1 MFFHSYSFVVRFLSI
16 CSLQLHR
23 AREVPEDGDAAL
35 LLGGRHARQEPRRAR
50 LDGAHAHQGP
60 QVLQR
65 LQEEGRGRH
74 GNLLRRSV
82 GDAIAREREP
92 WLEPYQLLSY
102 LAYGG
107 QS

>member
-1 MFFHSYSFVVRFLSI
+1 MFFHSSLFAQILSI
-16 CSLQLHR
+16 SSLQLHR

-82 GDAIAREREP
+82 SQSEVGTVTAREKEHC
-92 WLEPYQLLSY
+92 L
-102 LAYGG
+102 GG
-107 QS
+107 RTGRPM

>member
-1 MFFHSYSFVVRFLSI
+1 MFFHRSSFARFLSI
-16 CSLQLHR
+16 SSLQLHR

-35 LLGGRHARQEPRRAR
+35 LLGGRHARQEPRGAR

-82 GDAIAREREP
+82 GAIAREKE
-92 WLEPYQLLSY
+92 LCLNGSICT
-102 LAYGG
+102 G
-107 QS
+107 

>member
-1 MFFHSYSFVVRFLSI
+1 MFVHSSSLICLFSFLS

-50 LDGAHAHQGP
+50 LDGAHPRQGP

-82 GDAIAREREP
+82 S
-92 WLEPYQLLSY
+92 Q
-102 LAYGG
+102 
-107 QS
+107 

>member
-1 MFFHSYSFVVRFLSI
+1 MFLHSSSFARFLSSSF
-16 CSLQLHR
+16 SLQLHR

-35 LLGGRHARQEPRRAR
+35 LLGGRHARQEPRGAR

-82 GDAIAREREP
+82 S
-92 WLEPYQLLSY
+92 W
-102 LAYGG
+102 
-107 QS
+107 